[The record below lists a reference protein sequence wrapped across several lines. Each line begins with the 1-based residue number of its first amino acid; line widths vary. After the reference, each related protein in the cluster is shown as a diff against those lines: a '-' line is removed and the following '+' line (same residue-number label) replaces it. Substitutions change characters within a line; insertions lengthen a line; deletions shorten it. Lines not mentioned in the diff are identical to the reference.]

1 MDYLHEQER
10 RQPSRNMLG
19 VMTLG
24 LAAPVLIA
32 PAMLIIVNAP
42 RLGVWWLPLLLLY
55 LLPFTTGQLFLVR
68 HMEKNRIHGVV
79 GDEAFYTLY
88 PKDLKKALKRARK
101 EGIPPHV
108 AMTVAMYRDQVSDAL
123 STDPRKRKAQLKQ
136 EQKKQL
142 ALDLYELGVI
152 DETELRLRMEG
163 K

>member
-1 MDYLHEQER
+1 M
-10 RQPSRNMLG
+10 
-19 VMTLG
+19 
-24 LAAPVLIA
+24 IA

-108 AMTVAMYRDQVSDAL
+108 AMTVANGVAEVQQGITATDENPQGQNFMRDGYCDGNTEAYEFRRMYGKR
-123 STDPRKRKAQLKQ
+123 PRKSAPRS
-136 EQKKQL
+136 
-142 ALDLYELGVI
+142 
-152 DETELRLRMEG
+152 
-163 K
+163 